1 LTLKT
6 STEEILKPIIKQ
18 DDLGIPSA
26 IVTDLI
32 FRLLFR
38 EGDVNVARFSEVLR
52 LHPQLLDDVLARLQQ
67 EHLVEVAKAG
77 RIGRLSY
84 TYTLTDA
91 GTNRARDA
99 LERSQYIGPAP
110 VNIESYKTAL
120 LFQTGNKVEI
130 TPEVVK
136 QALKFLILPDNFH
149 RRIGPAIASRSS
161 LFLYGP
167 PGNGKTTIAQAVAK
181 LLAGFDPIYLPYAIV
196 AGGQIIQIYD
206 PLIHILW
213 DDKFPASDLEKS
225 QSNSGQSK
233 TGQFNKI
240 DQRWGLFQRPG
251 VMAGGELT
259 MESLDLRYDP
269 IAKFY
274 EAPLQMK
281 SNGGMLLI
289 DDFGRQRMTPQQL
302 LNRWIVPLESGFDFL
317 RMQTGQTIEIPFR
330 QLIIFATNLDPG
342 DLVDAAFMRRIQMKV
357 EVGAPDE
364 KLFYQIFTGMCKVN
378 NIPFDKNG
386 FMHLMTKWY
395 RNGEQVM
402 QAVHPRDILN
412 TLVAICEYERIPPR
426 LTPELLDEA
435 CASYFVSSQ

>member
-1 LTLKT
+1 MG
-6 STEEILKPIIKQ
+6 EILKPAIDP
-18 DDLGIPSA
+18 DDLGVPIS

-38 EGDVNVARFSEVLR
+38 EGDVSVGRFAEVLR
-52 LHPQLLDDVLARLQQ
+52 LHPQLLDVVLARQQQ
-67 EHLVEVAKAG
+67 EHLIEVTKAG
-77 RIGRLSY
+77 QLGRLSY

-91 GTNRARDA
+91 GTKRSRDS
-99 LERSQYIGPAP
+99 LERSQYVGPVP
-110 VNIESYKTAL
+110 VNIDDYKNAL
-120 LFQTGNKVEI
+120 LFQTGNKVDI
-130 TPEVVK
+130 SPEVVK

-149 RRIGPAIASRSS
+149 RRIGPAIASRTS

-181 LLAGFDPIYLPYAIV
+181 LLAGLDPIYLPYAIV
-196 AGGQIIQIYD
+196 AGGQIIQVYD

-213 DDKFPASDLEKS
+213 EDSFPENKYNRPQTTGSL
-225 QSNSGQSK
+225 SK
-233 TGQFNKI
+233 TGQFNKT

-259 MESLDLRYDP
+259 MDSLDLRYDP

-281 SNGGMLLI
+281 ANGGMLLI
-289 DDFGRQRMTPQQL
+289 DDFGRQRMTPQEL
-302 LNRWIVPLESGFDFL
+302 LNRWIVPLESSFDFL

-330 QLIIFATNLDPG
+330 QLIIFATNLDPK

-364 KLFYQIFTGMCKVN
+364 KLFYQIFTSMCKVN
-378 NIPFDKNG
+378 NVPFDKDG
-386 FMHLMTKWY
+386 FMHLIAKWY
-395 RNGEQVM
+395 RNGSQVM

-412 TLVAICEYERIPPR
+412 TLVAICEYERIPVR
-426 LTPELLDEA
+426 LTPDLIDEA
-435 CASYFVSSQ
+435 CASYFVQTD